1 MLRRAVGQ
9 GSGETS
15 GGQMHWELPCGS
27 TEVAPSGV
35 TLEKVSANHDS

>member
-1 MLRRAVGQ
+1 MLRRAIGQ

-27 TEVAPSGV
+27 TEVALSGV